1 MENFNKLINEE
12 KPVLVD
18 FFATWCGPCKTLAP
32 VLEEIKEEFKNSL
45 NVLKIDVDENPELAA
60 QFHIKSVPTLMVFKE
75 GNMLSSMKGFMGKQK
90 ILEMLDIKN

>member
-18 FFATWCGPCKTLAP
+18 FYATWCGPCKTLAP
-32 VLEEIKEEFKNSL
+32 VLEEIQEEFKNEL
-45 NVLKIDVDENPELAA
+45 NVIKIDVDENPELAA

-75 GNMLSSMKGFMGKQK
+75 GNILNLMKGFMGKQK
-90 ILEMLDIKN
+90 ILEMLNIKN